1 MPFQSHIRSTV
12 SRQPD
17 CSLSKWI
24 GLWDLTGHVSL
35 LASLCTR
42 TGSAILLGPRRHC
55 ASHLPPP
62 RPHPCLLALCSS
74 LIRLGLGALPSGPRL
89 LQDSSFSHT
98 SPTYLPCQVRCVS
111 SVCFH
116 DPPAYS
122 GLSPPCPLPQRPVLF
137 SGSPHRVNSNG
148 FLLACKLP

>member
-1 MPFQSHIRSTV
+1 MPFQSLIGCTV

-42 TGSAILLGPRRHC
+42 TGSAILLGPQRHC
-55 ASHLPPP
+55 VSHLPPP

-74 LIRLGLGALPSGPRL
+74 LVRPGLGALPSGPRL

-98 SPTYLPCQVRCVS
+98 SPTYLPCQVRYVS
-111 SVCFH
+111 SGCFR
-116 DPPAYS
+116 DLSAYS

-137 SGSPHRVNSNG
+137 SGSPHHVNSYG
-148 FLLACKLP
+148 FLA